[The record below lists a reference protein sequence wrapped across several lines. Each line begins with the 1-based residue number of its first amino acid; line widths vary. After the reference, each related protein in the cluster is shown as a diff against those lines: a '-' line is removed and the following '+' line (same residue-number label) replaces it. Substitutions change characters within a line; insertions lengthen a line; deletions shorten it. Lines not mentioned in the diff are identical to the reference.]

1 MATYSSIL
9 ENLDT
14 TPISLSSKQNHLLSL
29 INAISETRLSIALLE
44 AYQDATPATSSDQE
58 TLQADIKQAE
68 QEALEAR
75 AHYTLRS
82 RILTQTLIAHPLLK
96 AIHTDNST
104 DASTI
109 QLPLMADVK
118 RAVHTRDVLSMI
130 HGEMSTQLSRFD
142 ARATAAERDIKFLN
156 VQNAELAQKMVG
168 IAEAVRAP
176 RTEDVEDDGMRT
188 RLEKADEEVV
198 SARKRWRVL
207 KSLTAGVV
215 VGSGVNWDGDE
226 EVVDLVLDDED
237 EMR

>member
-1 MATYSSIL
+1 
-9 ENLDT
+9 
-14 TPISLSSKQNHLLSL
+14 
-29 INAISETRLSIALLE
+29 
-44 AYQDATPATSSDQE
+44 
-58 TLQADIKQAE
+58 
-68 QEALEAR
+68 
-75 AHYTLRS
+75 
-82 RILTQTLIAHPLLK
+82 
-96 AIHTDNST
+96 
-104 DASTI
+104 
-109 QLPLMADVK
+109 
-118 RAVHTRDVLSMI
+118 MI

-226 EVVDLVLDDED
+226 ELVDLVLDDED